1 MKKIGILLICLTLCV
16 SMMAQDYPR
25 VSNLPHIYIETDQ
38 GKSITSKDE
47 YIYSTLWYMDERDI
61 LSEFDSTEIRGRGNS
76 TWSLPKKPY
85 KIKFAVKQKLL
96 GKGYA
101 KAKKWT
107 LLANCG
113 DKTLIRNAIT
123 REMGEWLGLKNNPAA
138 KFVDLT
144 LNGKFQGNYQ
154 ISDQVEVKAHRV
166 NITEQ
171 DYPLT
176 ATSDI
181 TGGYLLEADGFWDG
195 NCFATNNGVPVRIHY
210 PDDEE
215 IAASQ
220 NQYIRNYINNFE
232 NVLFGSDFTDPE
244 KGYRNWVDSTSLVN
258 WFIATEVSA
267 NIDGYFSTYFYKDQ
281 QDSALYWG
289 PLWDYDIAYDNDYRI
304 QGNVQKLMSDAG
316 YGEAKK
322 WVNRM
327 WQDPWFG
334 SLVCNRYQEVIDG
347 NMKGYLMEKI
357 DSLTDL
363 LQESVNLNYQR
374 WGISTRYLRE
384 VVLYS
389 SYDQYI
395 IDLKNFIDQHIDWL
409 ATAFESKRV
418 KRPTP
423 PFKPERYYYAIIN
436 MRTQNVFD
444 RDGDNVCAWAN
455 MKEKE
460 SQDWTITAVGDYFF
474 IQNRTDGM
482 ALCDPTEGETT
493 ETTNVGTQLCLA
505 QPDSTDIRQLWTLR
519 PQGTDGYYN
528 IISLATGH
536 TANLNAGN
544 SANGTAILSYT
555 TNAANATSGNRL
567 WRITK
572 TEPLPDDGP
581 ETFIAT
587 VPEPD
592 DYALAY
598 NPVFQQLHFGAEHPE
613 ELTFIAT
620 VYASDGTRL
629 RTFRASETLSV
640 ADLPTGIYIVGWQVG
655 GMNRSAKFSK

>member
-1 MKKIGILLICLTLCV
+1 MKKIGTLLICLTLCIP
-16 SMMAQDYPR
+16 MLAQDYHR

-38 GKSITSKDE
+38 GKAITSKDE
-47 YIYSTLWYMDERDI
+47 YIYSTVWYMDERDI

-144 LNGKFQGNYQ
+144 LNGQFQGNYQ

-176 ATSDI
+176 AESDI
-181 TGGYLLEADGFWDG
+181 TGGYLLEVDGFWDG
-195 NCFATNNGVPVRIHY
+195 NCFSTNQGLPIRIHY

-215 IAASQ
+215 IVSRQ

-232 NVLFGSDFTDPE
+232 NVLFGADFADAE
-244 KGYRNWVDSTSLVN
+244 KGYRSWVDSTSLVN

-281 QDSALYWG
+281 QDSALYFG

-304 QGNVQKLMSDAG
+304 QGNVQKLMTDAG

-322 WVNRM
+322 WMNRM

-334 SLVCNRYQEVIDG
+334 SLVCNRYKEVIDG

-389 SYDQYI
+389 SYDQYVR
-395 IDLKNFIDQHIDWL
+395 DLKNFIDQHIDWL
-409 ATAFESKRV
+409 ATAFESKRA
-418 KRPTP
+418 KEPTP
-423 PFKPERYYYAIIN
+423 PFKPERYYYTISN
-436 MRTQNVFD
+436 KRTQTVFD
-444 RDGDNVCAWAN
+444 RDGDNVCAWENNA
-455 MKEKE
+455 ERL
-460 SQDWTITAVGDYFF
+460 SQHWTITAVGDYFF

-482 ALCDPTEGETT
+482 ALCDPTEGEST
-493 ETTNVGTQLCLA
+493 ETSNVGTQLCVA

-519 PQGTDGYYN
+519 PQGVDGYYN
-528 IISLATGH
+528 LISLATQH
-536 TANLNAGN
+536 TANLTAGGF
-544 SANGTAILSYT
+544 ANGTTILSYI
-555 TNAANATSGNRL
+555 TNAANTTSNNRL
-567 WRITK
+567 WRITP

-587 VPEPD
+587 VPEPE

-598 NPVFQQLHFGAEHPE
+598 NPELHTLHFGAEHPE
-613 ELTFIAT
+613 ELIFTAT
-620 VYASDGTRL
+620 VYSSDGTRL
-629 RTFRASETLSV
+629 RTFRANETLSV

-655 GMNRSAKFSK
+655 GKNRSAKFSK

>member
-1 MKKIGILLICLTLCV
+1 ML
-16 SMMAQDYPR
+16 AQDYHR
-25 VSNLPHIYIETDQ
+25 VSNLPHLYIETDQ
-38 GKSITSKDE
+38 GKAITSKDE
-47 YIYSTLWYMDERDI
+47 YIYSTVWYMDERDI

-144 LNGKFQGNYQ
+144 LNGQFQGNYQ

-176 ATSDI
+176 AESDI
-181 TGGYLLEADGFWDG
+181 TGGYLLEVDGFWDG
-195 NCFATNNGVPVRIHY
+195 NCFSTNQGLPIRIHY

-215 IAASQ
+215 IVSRQ

-232 NVLFGSDFTDPE
+232 NVLFGADFADAE
-244 KGYRNWVDSTSLVN
+244 KGYRQWVDSTSLVN

-281 QDSALYWG
+281 QDSALYFG

-304 QGNVQKLMSDAG
+304 QGNVQKLMTDAG

-334 SLVCNRYQEVIDG
+334 SLVCNRYKEVIDG

-389 SYDQYI
+389 SYDQYVR
-395 IDLKNFIDQHIDWL
+395 DLKNFIDQHIDWL
-409 ATAFESKRV
+409 ATAFESKRA
-418 KRPTP
+418 KEPTP
-423 PFKPERYYYAIIN
+423 PFKPERYYYTISN
-436 MRTQNVFD
+436 KRTQTVFD
-444 RDGDNVCAWAN
+444 RDGDYVCAWENDA
-455 MKEKE
+455 ERL
-460 SQDWTITAVGDYFF
+460 SQQWTITAVGDYFF
-474 IQNRTDGM
+474 IQNRADGM
-482 ALCDPTEGETT
+482 ALCDPTEGEST
-493 ETTNVGTQLCLA
+493 ETTNVGTQLCVA
-505 QPDSTDIRQLWTLR
+505 QPDSTDIRQLWTIR
-519 PQGTDGYYN
+519 PQGVDGYYN
-528 IISLATGH
+528 FISLATQH
-536 TANLNAGN
+536 TANLTAGGWD
-544 SANGTAILSYT
+544 NGTTILSYI
-555 TNAANATSGNRL
+555 TNAANTTSYNRL
-567 WRITK
+567 WRITP

-587 VPEPD
+587 VPEPE
-592 DYALAY
+592 DYVLAY

-613 ELTFIAT
+613 ELIFTAT
-620 VYASDGTRL
+620 VYSSDGTRL
-629 RTFRASETLSV
+629 RTFRANETLSV
-640 ADLPTGIYIVGWQVG
+640 ADLPTGIYIVGWQVSG
-655 GMNRSAKFSK
+655 KTRSAKFSK